1 MSEHNITIEGGTSKR
16 LLTAGKYCD
25 RDIVVTAE
33 GGGTNGDIDALI
45 TRTITEIRSDVTAV
59 GYYAF
64 SSCAALVS
72 AHFPN
77 AVTINGYG
85 FQNCTAL
92 TDIYFPKVT
101 GINGYGFY
109 GCTALENVDFPS
121 LRSVGNYAFR
131 KCSALKAIDLYQT
144 YNINVYAFYECI
156 NLEAIVLRKTDE
168 ICTLSNVNALQMTKI
183 ADGTGYIYVPAAL
196 VDSYKAGT
204 VWATYA
210 AQIRAL
216 EDYTV
221 DGTTT
226 GALDES
232 KI

>member
-33 GGGTNGDIDALI
+33 GGGTNDIDALI
-45 TRTITEIRSDVTAV
+45 DRTIAEIRSDVTAV

-64 SSCAALVS
+64 ASCAALVS

-131 KCSALKAIDLYQT
+131 KCSALKAIDLQQT
-144 YNINVYAFYECI
+144 YNINVYAFYECT

-183 ADGTGYIYVPAAL
+183 ADGTGYIYIPAAL

-204 VWATYA
+204 GWATYA

-221 DGTTT
+221 DGTVT